1 MGERGKSE
9 SVSEVI
15 EGGGEKA
22 RSGDGDGDGDSG
34 GEGGAGA
41 WWVAKVLLL
50 MHRVLLQFSMSHL
63 LL

>member
-22 RSGDGDGDGDSG
+22 RNGDGDGDSG
-34 GEGGAGA
+34 GEGGAGG
-41 WWVAKVLLL
+41 LP
-50 MHRVLLQFSMSHL
+50 RYYC
-63 LL
+63 